1 MVQCSIHLPIPKNFF
16 RQKMEKFLKLYFLII
31 QHVYGKGTEIDH
43 GLGTVVA
50 QPGLGEKINIA
61 VLSPD
66 FFACFFF
73 IKKVFF
79 LGIFLYKYLKM
90 SIVLFFIRQV
100 LGLS

>member
-1 MVQCSIHLPIPKNFF
+1 
-16 RQKMEKFLKLYFLII
+16 MEKFLKLYFLII

-66 FFACFFF
+66 FFCLLLFF